1 MFLRLFFC
9 KLMEKR
15 KLSPNKG
22 LIPKDVPLELYL
34 EMVPSSPA
42 DNVPTRVVWM
52 FSWRIY
58 ESVCGLTWAVHKSK
72 LRVSGLFFFLEIS
85 RWDFRKRE

>member
-15 KLSPNKG
+15 KLSPNNG

-42 DNVPTRVVWM
+42 DNVTTRVC
-52 FSWRIY
+52 F
-58 ESVCGLTWAVHKSK
+58 
-72 LRVSGLFFFLEIS
+72 RVFVFMG
-85 RWDFRKRE
+85 DK